1 MKAMTLLG
9 LIVTVIFS
17 SNADAAAS
25 SRGGAST
32 CGHKM
37 TFLVWPHGH
46 PAMNYADFPE
56 IRNTHIDI

>member
-46 PAMNYADFPE
+46 PAMKYADFPE